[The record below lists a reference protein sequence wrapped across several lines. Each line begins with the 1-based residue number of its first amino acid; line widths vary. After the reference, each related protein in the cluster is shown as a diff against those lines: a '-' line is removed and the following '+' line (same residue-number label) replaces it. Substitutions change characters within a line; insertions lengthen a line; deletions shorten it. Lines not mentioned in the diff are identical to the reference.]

1 VIARRRMSDRVGN
14 WLSIGVAVIVA
25 ADLIATGGEGTLF
38 LARKLDAQIAA
49 LAFWR

>member
-1 VIARRRMSDRVGN
+1 MSDRVGN

-25 ADLIATGGEGTLF
+25 VDLIVTGGEGTLF

>member
-1 VIARRRMSDRVGN
+1 MIARRMSDRLGI
-14 WLSIGVAVIVA
+14 WLSIGAVAIVAVGVIV
-25 ADLIATGGEGTLF
+25 TGGEGTLF

>member
-1 VIARRRMSDRVGN
+1 MIARRRMSDRLGI

>member
-1 VIARRRMSDRVGN
+1 MSDRLGI
-14 WLSIGVAVIVA
+14 WLSIGAVAIVAV
-25 ADLIATGGEGTLF
+25 DLIVTGGEGTLF